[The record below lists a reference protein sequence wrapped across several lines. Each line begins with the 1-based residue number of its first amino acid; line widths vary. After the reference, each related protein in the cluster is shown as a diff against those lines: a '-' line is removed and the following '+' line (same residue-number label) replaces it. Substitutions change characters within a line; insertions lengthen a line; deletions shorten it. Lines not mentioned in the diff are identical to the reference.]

1 VQELAGGPL
10 DKLDSEFAEPVRY
23 RLPIGEL
30 RLPLNEL
37 VGSVLRIEYLGVITC
52 ANCQRRTRRS
62 FAQGFCFPCFQR
74 LARCDSCIVKPESCH
89 YDQGS
94 CREPQ
99 WGERFCMQEHLV
111 YLANSSGLKVGITR
125 ASQVPTRWID
135 QGAVQALPILRVR
148 TRQQSGFVEV
158 AIASSVA
165 DKTNWRAML
174 RNDGERLDLRRE
186 AEAVLARHRA
196 DIDALRGRFGAQ
208 AIEQVDGI
216 DPLDITYPVN
226 EYPEK
231 PVSLNLDR
239 TPVVEGVLKGIKGQY
254 LIFDTGVLNIRNFTS
269 YHVRVSAGR

>member
-1 VQELAGGPL
+1 MQELAGGPL
-10 DKLDSEFAEPVRY
+10 DKLESEFAEPVHY
-23 RLPIGEL
+23 RLPLGET
-30 RLPLNEL
+30 RLPLNEFL
-37 VGSVLRIEYLGVITC
+37 GTVLCIEYIGVITC

-62 FAQGFCFPCFQR
+62 FAQGFCFRCFQR

-94 CREPQ
+94 CREPE
-99 WGERFCMQEHLV
+99 WAERFCMQEHLV

-135 QGAVQALPILRVR
+135 QGAVQALPILRVD

-158 AIASSVA
+158 AIARSVA
-165 DKTNWRAML
+165 DRTNWRAML
-174 RNDGERLDLRRE
+174 RNDVQRLDLRRE
-186 AEAVLARHRA
+186 ADAVVERHRA
-196 DIDALRGRFGAQ
+196 DIEALRVRFGAR
-208 AIEQVDGI
+208 AIDHLAGI
-216 DPLDITYPVN
+216 EPVDITYPVS

-239 TPVVEGVLKGIKGQY
+239 TPVVEGVLQGIKGQY
-254 LIFDTGVLNIRNFTS
+254 LIFDTGVLNVRNFTS